1 MPIVICC
8 CLCLI
13 MREYVM
19 SQLPSAT
26 IIAFPRPKL
35 APEGATPAAPERLQ
49 RALAA
54 LELALAEQRSA
65 VAKWRQSLGELHG
78 SVQGLGEAFGAYHDR
93 LGALATGVDGL
104 NREARRMEAWAD
116 AALAAGGAG
125 TDG

>member
-1 MPIVICC
+1 
-8 CLCLI
+8 
-13 MREYVM
+13 M
-19 SQLPSAT
+19 SCRLPSTT

-78 SVQGLGEAFGAYHDR
+78 SVQGLGEASAPIM
-93 LGALATGVDGL
+93 TGS
-104 NREARRMEAWAD
+104 ARWPRAWT
-116 AALAAGGAG
+116 G
-125 TDG
+125 